1 MFDTAEITELFRRH
15 WSLKL
20 KAVSNWGFKPR
31 EKTGP
36 ELLSTNILLHPWIN
50 LEFAYRQII
59 LSMTKVPQ
67 YQKYKLKRKI
77 ALKLDYSLL

>member
-20 KAVSNWGFKPR
+20 KAVSNWGFNPR

-36 ELLSTNILLHPWIN
+36 ELLSTNRLLHP
-50 LEFAYRQII
+50 
-59 LSMTKVPQ
+59 
-67 YQKYKLKRKI
+67 
-77 ALKLDYSLL
+77 